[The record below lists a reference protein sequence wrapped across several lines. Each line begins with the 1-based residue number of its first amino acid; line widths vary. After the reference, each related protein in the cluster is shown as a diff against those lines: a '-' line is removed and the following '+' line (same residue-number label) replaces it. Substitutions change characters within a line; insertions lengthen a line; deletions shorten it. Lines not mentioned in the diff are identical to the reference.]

1 MLKFNYFL
9 LVFFIF
15 QISLTKAQK
24 SWGGG
29 RDDDN
34 FHYGYL
40 FRSVDVRYAIVKN
53 PNWQQPYYDADSKK
67 NVTDSLSGIYADP
80 QGGFG
85 IGIVTNLR
93 LTDNIDVRFTPTLIF
108 TDRGLRYE
116 YKDKT
121 TIEKKLDY
129 PSIDFPLGI
138 KLKTDRRRGFR
149 AYLLLGVV
157 FSTDISFRGVKGQAD
172 LELLDKRITNTSSYW
187 GYEAGMGFDIYLE
200 YFKLSPEIKIV
211 NSFNSVLVNE
221 DHPFS
226 RPIDKLFLHSLQIG
240 LIFE

>member
-40 FRSVDVRYAIVKN
+40 FRSVDVRYAVVKN
-53 PNWQQPYYDADSKK
+53 PNC
-67 NVTDSLSGIYADP
+67 
-80 QGGFG
+80 
-85 IGIVTNLR
+85 
-93 LTDNIDVRFTPTLIF
+93 
-108 TDRGLRYE
+108 RGLRYE

-138 KLKTDRRRGFR
+138 KLKTDRRRDFR